1 MQPRLPTVIKMT
13 RLRGPLTVASALTAV
28 LGLASCSQTPSSAV
42 PAGATTASGTAAGAG
57 TPSPTSSPTAGGPT
71 AKTARRIDITVTGKQ
86 VTPAPAVVDIA
97 VGESL
102 TIVVT
107 SDHNDQLHAHG
118 FNIEENIKAGQPLTL
133 TVKGAQTGVYEIELH
148 HPELRILQVAVR

>member
-1 MQPRLPTVIKMT
+1 MT
-13 RLRGPLTVASALTAV
+13 RLRGPLTVTFALTAA
-28 LGLASCSQTPSSAV
+28 LGLSSCSQTPSSAV
-42 PAGATTASGTAAGAG
+42 PAAVTTAGAG
-57 TPSPTSSPTAGGPT
+57 TPSPTTGGPT

-86 VTPAPAVVDIA
+86 VTPTPAVVDIA

-118 FNIEENIKAGQPLTL
+118 FNIEENIKAGQPLTI